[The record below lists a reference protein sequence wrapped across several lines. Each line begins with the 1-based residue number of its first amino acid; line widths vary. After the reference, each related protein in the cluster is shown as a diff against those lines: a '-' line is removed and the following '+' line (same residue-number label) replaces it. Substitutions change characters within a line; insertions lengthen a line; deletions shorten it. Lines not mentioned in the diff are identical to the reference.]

1 MRDVVSQVHRPVDRI
16 DNPFYFRIGITRIL
30 GVAFLADAARLRKV
44 VEQDAVNEG
53 LAFLIG
59 GQLDVVGV
67 FGIDGEMS
75 PESVA
80 EAYAGGLRGG
90 DGGINHPASM
100 TQETGREKKRLFH
113 FTFLPAAPT
122 LVPMVIPL
130 EDSVTDIIG
139 KAQRGLGLSD
149 SDLADRIGIE
159 IGEVEAVKLVKGVA
173 FSEVEKMAAAL
184 KLGPRCLVALADG
197 KYTPTVT
204 LPKTGFFQSNTT
216 YGDMTVNS
224 YLVWDESTKLA
235 AAFDTGADAMVL
247 IDEIKK
253 RGLTLQDVYLT
264 HTHVDHIVELDRL
277 LEKAG
282 GSVGVH
288 VNEAEPIEG
297 AATFKPG
304 VTFSLGKL
312 HIESRDTSGH
322 SAGGTTFHIHGLD
335 APLAIVGDAL
345 FAGSVGGIK
354 ADYAAALQK
363 IRDNILS
370 AQDNTILAPG
380 HGPLTTVAQE
390 KASNPFFPE
399 FRKALAEDI

>member
-1 MRDVVSQVHRPVDRI
+1 M
-16 DNPFYFRIGITRIL
+16 
-30 GVAFLADAARLRKV
+30 A
-44 VEQDAVNEG
+44 
-53 LAFLIG
+53 
-59 GQLDVVGV
+59 
-67 FGIDGEMS
+67 
-75 PESVA
+75 
-80 EAYAGGLRGG
+80 
-90 DGGINHPASM
+90 
-100 TQETGREKKRLFH
+100 
-113 FTFLPAAPT
+113 
-122 LVPMVIPL
+122 IPL

-149 SDLADRIGIE
+149 TELCDRIGIE
-159 IGEVEAVKLVKGVA
+159 IGELEAVKLVKGVA
-173 FSEVEKMAAAL
+173 FAEVEKLAQAL
-184 KLGPRCLVALADG
+184 NLGPKSLVAMAEG
-197 KYTPTVT
+197 HYTPTVT
-204 LPKTGFFQSNTT
+204 MPKTGFFQANTT
-216 YGDMTVNS
+216 YGDMTVNA
-224 YLVWDESTKLA
+224 YLVWDPVTKLA

-253 RGLTLQDVYLT
+253 HGLTLQDIYLT
-264 HTHVDHIVELDRL
+264 HTHVDHVVELDRL
-277 LEKAG
+277 REKAG

-288 VNEAEPIEG
+288 VNEAEALEG
-297 AATFKPG
+297 AASFKPG

-354 ADYAAALQK
+354 VDYAGSLKK

-380 HGPLTTVAQE
+380 HGPLTTVVQE
-390 KASNPFFPE
+390 KKSNAFFPE